1 MLRFVNFFCK
11 AVNPVAMGKTRS
23 KQLYRRAGD
32 YAPAEIE
39 EAKSGDSAMCLQIH
53 GDAAFT
59 AQVNDTL
66 FNHLQRTANV
76 SRI

>member
-1 MLRFVNFFCK
+1 MPLMFYK

-32 YAPAEIE
+32 YASAEVE
-39 EAKSGDSAMCLQIH
+39 ETRSGDKAMCLQIH

-59 AQVNDTL
+59 AQVN
-66 FNHLQRTANV
+66 
-76 SRI
+76 